1 MSDVVS
7 VRTRRVSLPLH
18 TPFVTALR
26 RTTTVD
32 SVLVEVTDADGAS
45 GWGEAPQVW
54 RVTGE
59 SQASAEACLE
69 GPLAEAV
76 TGRDADDLPDVCSAV
91 AEAVAG
97 NPGAK
102 GALDTALHDLAARR
116 AGLTL
121 AAHLGGTATMPA
133 LVATDVTLAADA
145 PPEAARDRL
154 RDGFTVLK
162 VKVSGRDS
170 GIDRLRALREA
181 AGPDAVIRVDANQAF
196 DAETAVRVV
205 TAWEDA
211 GVGLELVEQ
220 PVPAWDVAGLAWVR
234 ARLATPVMADESVF
248 DRHDLAR
255 VVEAGA
261 ADLVNV
267 KPAKCGG
274 VTPALDLL
282 ARAAA
287 YEVGTMVGTMME
299 SHVGVGAAAAVA
311 AAAGTTV
318 VSDLDAAWWL
328 ERSPVAGGI
337 RYDAGHVLLPGRP
350 GLGFDRLL
358 P

>member
-1 MSDVVS
+1 
-7 VRTRRVSLPLH
+7 VRTRRVRLPLH

-26 RTTTVD
+26 RTGTVD
-32 SVLVEVTDADGAS
+32 SVLVEVTDADGVT

-59 SQASAEACLE
+59 SQASAEACLG

-76 TGRDADDLPDVCSAV
+76 VGADLDDLPAVCAAV
-91 AEAVAG
+91 SEAVAR

-102 GALDTALHDLAARR
+102 GALDTALHDLVARR
-116 AGLTL
+116 AGTTL
-121 AAHLGGTATMPA
+121 AAYLAGPLGTPATRLP
-133 LVATDVTLAADA
+133 TDVTLAADA
-145 PPEAARDRL
+145 APDLAAERL
-154 RDGFTVLK
+154 NAGFTVLK
-162 VKVSGRDS
+162 VKVGGDPSDV
-170 GIDRLRALREA
+170 DRVVRIRQA
-181 AGPDAVIRVDANQAF
+181 AGPQAVLRVDANQAY
-196 DAETAVRVV
+196 DAETAVRLV

-211 GVGLELVEQ
+211 GAGLELVEQ
-220 PVPAWDVAGLAWVR
+220 PVPSWDLAGLAWVR
-234 ARLATPVMADESVF
+234 SRVATPVMADESVF

-255 VVEAGA
+255 VAAAGA

-267 KPAKCGG
+267 KLAKCGG

-287 YEVGTMVGTMME
+287 YGLGTMLGTMME
-299 SHVGVGAAAAVA
+299 SQVGVGAAAAVA
-311 AAAGTTV
+311 AAVGTTAV
-318 VSDLDAAWWL
+318 DDLDAAWWL

-337 RYDAGHVLLPGRP
+337 RYDAGQVVLPDRP
-350 GLGFDRLL
+350 GLGFEGTAQRTD